1 MGALIERRRTMLWAI
16 CCFDKTNTT
25 IARGGLLTVH
35 RNYLDANVPNI
46 FFSGPL
52 QSDDAE
58 QSLGSLFI
66 LNVKSRDEAQ
76 AFIDNEPFNNAG
88 VFEKVNIFRIR
99 KGRFNPHLAD
109 VI

>member
-1 MGALIERRRTMLWAI
+1 MLWAI
-16 CCFDKTNTT
+16 CCLDKTDTT
-25 IARGGLLTVH
+25 VTRGELLKVH
-35 RNYLDANVPNI
+35 RKYLDANVPNI

-76 AFIDNEPFNNAG
+76 AFINNEPFNNAG
-88 VFEKVNIFRIR
+88 VFEKVIIFRMR
-99 KGRFNPHLAD
+99 KGRFNPRLAD